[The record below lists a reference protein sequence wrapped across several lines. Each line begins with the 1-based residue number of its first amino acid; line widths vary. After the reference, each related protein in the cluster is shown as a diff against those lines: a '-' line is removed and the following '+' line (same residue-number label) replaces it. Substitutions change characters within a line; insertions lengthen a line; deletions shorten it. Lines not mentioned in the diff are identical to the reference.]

1 MRQPRTLSGCLVL
14 GFVLLLGAC
23 SDDEPEPSSAPT
35 TRTPSEATSTPT
47 TTTSTPTAEPGPV
60 VPAAFED
67 LVTGLDVPW
76 GLAFLPDGS
85 ALVSERDSARIRQV
99 TASGQVSEVGTVPD
113 VVAQNEGGLLG
124 LATPPGQP
132 TVYAYLTA
140 AEDNRVVRMSFDGGA
155 LGQPEVV
162 IDGIPKA
169 GNHNGG
175 RLAFGPDGML
185 YVSTGDAA
193 QPDRAQDLESLGGK
207 ILRLSPDGT
216 VPADNPFAGS
226 PVFSYGHRN
235 VQGLAFDQD
244 GRLWASEFGQH
255 TWDELNLIEA
265 GGNYGWPVV
274 EGVGDDDRFIEPV
287 AQWST
292 DEASPS
298 GIAYVRDTVFLAA
311 LRGERLWQVP
321 VPDGVAGTP
330 TDFAAGEFGRLRAA
344 ALAPDGSLWV
354 LTNNTDGRGEPRDG
368 DDRILRVTLEPAGA
382 PG

>member
-14 GFVLLLGAC
+14 GLVLLLGAC
-23 SDDEPEPSSAPT
+23 SDDAPDPSSAPT
-35 TRTPSEATSTPT
+35 TRTPSDGTSTPT

-60 VPAAFED
+60 VPTAFED

-85 ALVSERDSARIRQV
+85 ALVSERDFARIRQV

-113 VVAQNEGGLLG
+113 VVADNEGGLLG

-132 TVYAYLTA
+132 IVYAYLTA

-207 ILRLSPDGT
+207 ILRLNPDGT

-244 GRLWASEFGQH
+244 GRLWASEFGQN

-298 GIAYVRDTVFLAA
+298 GIAYVRDTVFLAS

-368 DDRILRVTLEPAGA
+368 DDRILRVTLEPAA
-382 PG
+382 

>member
-14 GFVLLLGAC
+14 GLVLLLGAC

-35 TRTPSEATSTPT
+35 TRTPNEATSTPT
-47 TTTSTPTAEPGPV
+47 ATTSTPTAEPGPV
-60 VPAAFED
+60 VPTAFDD

-99 TASGQVSEVGTVPD
+99 TASGQVTEVGTVPD

-124 LATPPGQP
+124 LAVPPGSP
-132 TVYAYLTA
+132 TVYAYLTT

-185 YVSTGDAA
+185 YVSTGDAT

-207 ILRLSPDGT
+207 ILRLSPDGA

-287 AQWST
+287 AQWPT

-298 GIAYVRDTVFLAA
+298 GIAYVRDTVFLAS

-330 TDFAAGEFGRLRAA
+330 TEFAPGEFGRLRAA

-368 DDRILRVTLEPAGA
+368 DDRILRVTLEAA
-382 PG
+382 T

>member
-14 GFVLLLGAC
+14 GLVLLLGAC

-35 TRTPSEATSTPT
+35 TRTPNEATSTPT
-47 TTTSTPTAEPGPV
+47 ATTSTPTAEPGPV
-60 VPAAFED
+60 VPTAFED

-99 TASGQVSEVGTVPD
+99 TASGQVTEVGTVPD

-124 LATPPGQP
+124 LAVPPGSP
-132 TVYAYLTA
+132 TVYAYLTT

-185 YVSTGDAA
+185 YVSTGDAT
-193 QPDRAQDLESLGGK
+193 QPDRAQNLESLGGK
-207 ILRLSPDGT
+207 ILRLSPDGV

-244 GRLWASEFGQH
+244 GRLWASEFGQN

-274 EGVGDDDRFIEPV
+274 EGVGNDDRFIEPV

-298 GIAYVRDTVFLAA
+298 GIAYVRDTVFLAS
-311 LRGERLWQVP
+311 LRGQRLWQVP

-368 DDRILRVTLEPAGA
+368 DDRILRVTLEPAA
-382 PG
+382 

>member
-1 MRQPRTLSGCLVL
+1 MRQPRTIFGCLVIGL
-14 GFVLLLGAC
+14 VLVLGAC

-35 TRTPSEATSTPT
+35 TRTPNEATSTPT
-47 TTTSTPTAEPGPV
+47 ATTSTPTAEPGPV
-60 VPAAFED
+60 VPTAFED

-99 TASGQVSEVGTVPD
+99 TASGQVTEVGTVPD

-124 LATPPGQP
+124 LAVPPGSP
-132 TVYAYLTA
+132 TVYAYLTT

-185 YVSTGDAA
+185 YVSTGDAT

-207 ILRLSPDGT
+207 ILRLSPDGV

-244 GRLWASEFGQH
+244 GRLWASEFGQN

-274 EGVGDDDRFIEPV
+274 EGVGNDDRFIEPV

-298 GIAYVRDTVFLAA
+298 GIAYVRDTVFLAS
-311 LRGERLWQVP
+311 LRGQRLWQVP
-321 VPDGVAGTP
+321 VLDGVAGTP

-354 LTNNTDGRGEPRDG
+354 LTNNTDGRGEPREG
-368 DDRILRVTLEPAGA
+368 DDRILRVTLEPAA
-382 PG
+382 

>member
-35 TRTPSEATSTPT
+35 TRTPSQATSPPT

-60 VPAAFED
+60 VPTAFED

-85 ALVSERDSARIRQV
+85 ALVSERDSARIRRV

-113 VVAQNEGGLLG
+113 VVAQSEGGLLG

-140 AEDNRVVRMSFDGGA
+140 AEDNRVVRMSFEGGA

-185 YVSTGDAA
+185 YVSTGDAT

-207 ILRLSPDGT
+207 ILRLSPDGG

-235 VQGLAFDQD
+235 VQGLAFDQA
-244 GRLWASEFGQH
+244 GRLWASEFGQY

-274 EGVGDDDRFIEPV
+274 EGVGDDDRFTEPV
-287 AQWST
+287 AQWPT

-298 GIAYVRDTVFLAA
+298 GIAYVRDTVFLAS

-330 TDFAAGEFGRLRAA
+330 TEFAAGEFGRLRAA

-368 DDRILRVTLEPAGA
+368 DDRILRVTLEAA
-382 PG
+382 A

>member
-1 MRQPRTLSGCLVL
+1 MRQPRTPSGCLVL
-14 GFVLLLGAC
+14 GLVLLLGAC
-23 SDDEPEPSSAPT
+23 SDDAPDPSSAPT
-35 TRTPSEATSTPT
+35 TRTPSDGTSTPT

-60 VPAAFED
+60 VPTAFED

-113 VVAQNEGGLLG
+113 VVADNEGGLLG

-132 TVYAYLTA
+132 IVYAYLTA

-244 GRLWASEFGQH
+244 GRLWASEFGQN

-274 EGVGDDDRFIEPV
+274 EGVGNDDRFIEPV

-298 GIAYVRDTVFLAA
+298 GIAYVRDTVFLAS
-311 LRGERLWQVP
+311 LRGQRLWQVP

-368 DDRILRVTLEPAGA
+368 DDRILRVTLEPAA
-382 PG
+382 

>member
-1 MRQPRTLSGCLVL
+1 MRQPRTPSGCLVL
-14 GFVLLLGAC
+14 GLVLLLGAC
-23 SDDEPEPSSAPT
+23 SDDAPDPSSAPT
-35 TRTPSEATSTPT
+35 TRTPSDGTSTPT

-60 VPAAFED
+60 VPTAFED

-85 ALVSERDSARIRQV
+85 ALVSERDTARIRQV

-113 VVAQNEGGLLG
+113 VVADNEGGLLG

-132 TVYAYLTA
+132 IVYAYLTA

-193 QPDRAQDLESLGGK
+193 QPDRAQNLESLGGK

-244 GRLWASEFGQH
+244 GRLWASEFGQN

-274 EGVGDDDRFIEPV
+274 EGVGNDDRFIEPV

-298 GIAYVRDTVFLAA
+298 GIAYVRDTVFLAS
-311 LRGERLWQVP
+311 LRGQRLWQVP

-368 DDRILRVTLEPAGA
+368 DDRILRVTLEPAA
-382 PG
+382 

>member
-14 GFVLLLGAC
+14 GLVLLLGAC

-35 TRTPSEATSTPT
+35 TRTPNEATSTPT
-47 TTTSTPTAEPGPV
+47 ATTSTPTAEPGPV
-60 VPAAFED
+60 VPTAFED

-99 TASGQVSEVGTVPD
+99 TASGQVTEVGTVPD

-124 LATPPGQP
+124 LAVPPGSL
-132 TVYAYLTA
+132 TVFAYLTT

-185 YVSTGDAA
+185 YVSTGDAT

-207 ILRLSPDGT
+207 ILRLSPDGA

-287 AQWST
+287 AQWPT

-298 GIAYVRDTVFLAA
+298 GIAYVRDTVFLAS

-330 TDFAAGEFGRLRAA
+330 TEFAPGEFGRLRAA

-368 DDRILRVTLEPAGA
+368 DDRILRVTLEAA
-382 PG
+382 A

>member
-14 GFVLLLGAC
+14 GLVLLLGAC

-35 TRTPSEATSTPT
+35 TRTPNEATSTPT
-47 TTTSTPTAEPGPV
+47 ATTSTPTAEPGPV
-60 VPAAFED
+60 VPTAFDD

-76 GLAFLPDGS
+76 GVAFLPDGS

-99 TASGQVSEVGTVPD
+99 TASGQVTEVGTVPD

-124 LATPPGQP
+124 LAVPPGSP
-132 TVYAYLTA
+132 TVYAYLTT

-185 YVSTGDAA
+185 YVSTGDAT

-207 ILRLSPDGT
+207 ILRLSPDGA

-287 AQWST
+287 AQWPT

-298 GIAYVRDTVFLAA
+298 GIAYVRDTVFLAS

-330 TDFAAGEFGRLRAA
+330 TEFAPGEFGRLRAA

-368 DDRILRVTLEPAGA
+368 DDRILRVTLEAA
-382 PG
+382 A

>member
-1 MRQPRTLSGCLVL
+1 MRQPRTPSGCLVL
-14 GFVLLLGAC
+14 GLVLLLGAC
-23 SDDEPEPSSAPT
+23 SDDAPDPSSAPT
-35 TRTPSEATSTPT
+35 TRTPSDGTSTPT

-60 VPAAFED
+60 VPTAFED

-113 VVAQNEGGLLG
+113 VVADNEGGLLG

-132 TVYAYLTA
+132 IVYAYLTA

-244 GRLWASEFGQH
+244 GRLWASEFGQN

-298 GIAYVRDTVFLAA
+298 GIAYVRDTVFLAS
-311 LRGERLWQVP
+311 LRGQRLWQVP

-368 DDRILRVTLEPAGA
+368 DDRILRVTLEPAA
-382 PG
+382 

>member
-14 GFVLLLGAC
+14 GLLLLLGAC

-35 TRTPSEATSTPT
+35 TGNPSEATSAPT

-60 VPAAFED
+60 VPTAFED

-99 TASGQVSEVGTVPD
+99 TAAGQVSEVGTVPD
-113 VVAQNEGGLLG
+113 VVADNEGGLLG
-124 LATPPGQP
+124 LAIPPGQAI
-132 TVYAYLTA
+132 VYAYLTA
-140 AEDNRVVRMSFDGGA
+140 AQDNRVVRMSFDGGA
-155 LGQPEVV
+155 LGRPEIV

-193 QPDRAQDLESLGGK
+193 QPDRAQDRESLGGK
-207 ILRLSPDGT
+207 ILRLSPDGS
-216 VPADNPFAGS
+216 VPSDNPFAGS

-244 GRLWASEFGQH
+244 GRLWASEFGQN

-274 EGVGDDDRFIEPV
+274 EGVGDDDRFIQPV

-298 GIAYVRDTVFLAA
+298 GIAYVRDTVFLAS
-311 LRGERLWQVP
+311 LRGQRLWQVP

-368 DDRILRVTLEPAGA
+368 DDRILRVTLEPA
-382 PG
+382 

>member
-1 MRQPRTLSGCLVL
+1 MV
-14 GFVLLLGAC
+14 
-23 SDDEPEPSSAPT
+23 PT
-35 TRTPSEATSTPT
+35 
-47 TTTSTPTAEPGPV
+47 
-60 VPAAFED
+60 AFED

-99 TASGQVSEVGTVPD
+99 TAAGQVSEVGTVPD
-113 VVAQNEGGLLG
+113 VVADNEGGLLG
-124 LATPPGQP
+124 LAIPPGQAI
-132 TVYAYLTA
+132 VYAYLTA
-140 AEDNRVVRMSFDGGA
+140 AQDNRVVRMSFDGGA
-155 LGQPEVV
+155 LGRPEIV

-193 QPDRAQDLESLGGK
+193 QPDRAQDRESLGGK
-207 ILRLSPDGT
+207 ILRLSPDGS
-216 VPADNPFAGS
+216 VPSDNPFAGS

-244 GRLWASEFGQH
+244 GRLWASEFGQN

-274 EGVGDDDRFIEPV
+274 EGVGDDDRFIQPV

-298 GIAYVRDTVFLAA
+298 GIAYVRDTVFLAS
-311 LRGERLWQVP
+311 LRGQRLWQVP

-368 DDRILRVTLEPAGA
+368 DDRILRVTLEPA
-382 PG
+382 

>member
-14 GFVLLLGAC
+14 GLVLLLGAC

-35 TRTPSEATSTPT
+35 TRTPNEATSTPT
-47 TTTSTPTAEPGPV
+47 ATTSTPTAEPGPV
-60 VPAAFED
+60 VPTAFDD

-99 TASGQVSEVGTVPD
+99 TASGQVTEVGTVPD

-124 LATPPGQP
+124 LAVPPGSP
-132 TVYAYLTA
+132 TVYAYLTT

-185 YVSTGDAA
+185 YVSTGDAT

-207 ILRLSPDGT
+207 ILRLSPDGA

-287 AQWST
+287 AQWPT

-298 GIAYVRDTVFLAA
+298 GIAYVRDTVFLAS

-330 TDFAAGEFGRLRAA
+330 TEFAPGEFGRLRAA

-368 DDRILRVTLEPAGA
+368 DDRILRVTLEAA
-382 PG
+382 A

>member
-14 GFVLLLGAC
+14 GLVLLLGAC

-35 TRTPSEATSTPT
+35 TRTPNEATSTPT
-47 TTTSTPTAEPGPV
+47 ATTSTPTAEPGPV
-60 VPAAFED
+60 VPTAFDD

-99 TASGQVSEVGTVPD
+99 TASGQVTEVGTVPD

-124 LATPPGQP
+124 LAVPPGSP
-132 TVYAYLTA
+132 TVFAYLTT

-185 YVSTGDAA
+185 YVSTGDAT

-207 ILRLSPDGT
+207 ILRLSPDGA

-244 GRLWASEFGQH
+244 GRLWASEFGQN

-287 AQWST
+287 AQWPT

-298 GIAYVRDTVFLAA
+298 GIAYVRDTVFLAS

-330 TDFAAGEFGRLRAA
+330 TEFAPGEFGRLRAA

-368 DDRILRVTLEPAGA
+368 DDRILRVTLEAA
-382 PG
+382 A

>member
-1 MRQPRTLSGCLVL
+1 MRQPRTPSGCLVL
-14 GFVLLLGAC
+14 GLVLLLGAC
-23 SDDEPEPSSAPT
+23 SDDAPDPSSAPT
-35 TRTPSEATSTPT
+35 TRTPSDGTSTPT

-60 VPAAFED
+60 VPTAFED

-113 VVAQNEGGLLG
+113 VVADNEGGLLG

-132 TVYAYLTA
+132 IVYAYLTA

-244 GRLWASEFGQH
+244 GRLWASEFGQN

-298 GIAYVRDTVFLAA
+298 GIAYVRDTVFLAS
-311 LRGERLWQVP
+311 LRGQRLWQVP

-344 ALAPDGSLWV
+344 TLAPDGSLWV

-368 DDRILRVTLEPAGA
+368 DDRILRVTLEPAA
-382 PG
+382 

>member
-1 MRQPRTLSGCLVL
+1 MRQPRTPSGCLVL
-14 GFVLLLGAC
+14 GLVLLLGAC
-23 SDDEPEPSSAPT
+23 SDDAPDPSSAPT
-35 TRTPSEATSTPT
+35 TRTPSDGTSTPT
-47 TTTSTPTAEPGPV
+47 PTTSTPTAEPGPV
-60 VPAAFED
+60 VPTAFED

-113 VVAQNEGGLLG
+113 VVADNEGGLLG

-132 TVYAYLTA
+132 IVYAYLTA

-244 GRLWASEFGQH
+244 GRLWASEFGQN

-298 GIAYVRDTVFLAA
+298 GIAYVRDTVFLAS
-311 LRGERLWQVP
+311 LRGQRLWQVP

-368 DDRILRVTLEPAGA
+368 DDRILRVTLEPAA
-382 PG
+382 

>member
-23 SDDEPEPSSAPT
+23 SDDDPEPSSAPT

-60 VPAAFED
+60 VPTAFED

-85 ALVSERDSARIRQV
+85 ALVSERDSALVRQV
-99 TASGQVSEVGTVPD
+99 TASGQVTEAGTVPD
-113 VVAQNEGGLLG
+113 VDADNEGGLLG
-124 LATPPGQP
+124 LAVPPGQS

-140 AEDNRVVRMSFDGGA
+140 ADDNRVVRMSFDGGA
-155 LGQPEVV
+155 LGAPEVV

-185 YVSTGDAA
+185 YVSTGDAG

-244 GRLWASEFGQH
+244 GRLWASEFGQN

-274 EGVGDDDRFIEPV
+274 EGVGNDDRFIEPV

-298 GIAYVRDTVFLAA
+298 GIAYVRDTVFLAS
-311 LRGERLWQVP
+311 LRGQRLWQVP

-330 TDFAAGEFGRLRAA
+330 TDFVAGEFGRLRAA

-368 DDRILRVTLEPAGA
+368 DDRILRVTLEPA
-382 PG
+382 

>member
-14 GFVLLLGAC
+14 GFVLLLGPFPDAN
-23 SDDEPEPSSAPT
+23 PEPPSAPT
-35 TRTPSEATSTPT
+35 PRPPSGAKPAPT

-60 VPAAFED
+60 VPTTFED

-85 ALVSERDSARIRQV
+85 ALVSERDSALVRQV
-99 TASGQVSEVGTVPD
+99 TASAQVTEAGTGPD
-113 VVAQNEGGLLG
+113 VVADNESGLLG
-124 LATPPGQP
+124 LAVPPGQS

-140 AEDNRVVRMSFDGGA
+140 ADDNRVVRMSFDGGA
-155 LGQPEVV
+155 LGEPEVV

-207 ILRLSPDGT
+207 ILPLSPDGT

-244 GRLWASEFGQH
+244 GRLWASEFGQN

-265 GGNYGWPVV
+265 GGNYGWAGV
-274 EGVGDDDRFIEPV
+274 EGVGKDEPFIQPGG
-287 AQWST
+287 QWSPHET
-292 DEASPS
+292 
-298 GIAYVRDTVFLAA
+298 
-311 LRGERLWQVP
+311 
-321 VPDGVAGTP
+321 
-330 TDFAAGEFGRLRAA
+330 
-344 ALAPDGSLWV
+344 
-354 LTNNTDGRGEPRDG
+354 
-368 DDRILRVTLEPAGA
+368 
-382 PG
+382 

>member
-14 GFVLLLGAC
+14 GLVLILGAC
-23 SDDEPEPSSAPT
+23 SDDEPDPSSAPT

-47 TTTSTPTAEPGPV
+47 TTSTPTAEPGPV
-60 VPAAFED
+60 VPTAFED

-85 ALVSERDSARIRQV
+85 ALVSERESARIRQV

-113 VVAQNEGGLLG
+113 VVAENEGGLLG

-132 TVYAYLTA
+132 IVYAYFTA

-185 YVSTGDAA
+185 YVSTGDAG

-244 GRLWASEFGQH
+244 GRLWASEFGQD

-274 EGVGDDDRFIEPV
+274 EGVGDDDRFAEPV
-287 AQWST
+287 ATWST
-292 DEASPS
+292 DDASPS

-330 TDFAAGEFGRLRAA
+330 TEFAAGEFGRLRHA

-368 DDRILRVTLEPAGA
+368 DDRILRVTLEPA
-382 PG
+382 

>member
-14 GFVLLLGAC
+14 GLVLLLGGC

-35 TRTPSEATSTPT
+35 TRTPSEAESTP

-60 VPAAFED
+60 VPTAFED

-85 ALVSERDSARIRQV
+85 ALVSERDSALIRQV
-99 TASGQVSEVGTVPD
+99 TSSGQVTEVGTVPD
-113 VVAQNEGGLLG
+113 VVADNEGGLLG
-124 LATPPGQP
+124 LAIPPGQP
-132 TVYAYLTA
+132 IVYAYLTA

-162 IDGIPKA
+162 IEGIPKA

-244 GRLWASEFGQH
+244 GRLWASEFGQN

-298 GIAYVRDTVFLAA
+298 GIAYVRDTVFLAS
-311 LRGERLWQVP
+311 LRGQRLWQVP
-321 VPDGVAGTP
+321 VPDGVPGTP

-344 ALAPDGSLWV
+344 ALAPDGALWL

-368 DDRILRVTLEPAGA
+368 DDRILRVTLEAA
-382 PG
+382 A

>member
-60 VPAAFED
+60 VPTAFED

-85 ALVSERDSARIRQV
+85 ALVSERDSALVRQV
-99 TASGQVSEVGTVPD
+99 TASAQVTEAGTVPD
-113 VVAQNEGGLLG
+113 VVADNEGGLLG
-124 LATPPGQP
+124 LAVPPGQS

-140 AEDNRVVRMSFDGGA
+140 ADDNRVVRMSFDGGA
-155 LGQPEVV
+155 LGEPEVV

-185 YVSTGDAA
+185 YVSTGDAG

-244 GRLWASEFGQH
+244 GRLWASEFGQN

-274 EGVGDDDRFIEPV
+274 EGVGNDDRFIEPV

-298 GIAYVRDTVFLAA
+298 GIAYVRDTVFLAS
-311 LRGERLWQVP
+311 LRGQRLWQVP

-330 TDFAAGEFGRLRAA
+330 TDFVAGEFGRLRAA

-368 DDRILRVTLEPAGA
+368 DDRILRVTLEPA
-382 PG
+382 